1 MFASARLIFGI
12 VSLINHTFSIQVLT
26 EVYWQYYVLPFIK
39 NGLSKTACGHWYNTI
54 FIALK

>member
-12 VSLINHTFSIQVLT
+12 VSLISHIFSIQVLT

-39 NGLSKTACGHWYNTI
+39 N
-54 FIALK
+54 